1 MSPRATLL
9 IGGVRYPLV
18 DSEPIIVRAGN
29 VLVELEDVPA
39 RTAVRVD
46 GRSPQ
51 MTWNPAR
58 QQAVLSLD
66 LKRDT
71 GFHELIVGPATFM
84 FGTEDAK
91 LRIDGVVKL
100 LDYLGSSGLAWSGA
114 MFFSGADQVL
124 RDPRLDRAW
133 LERRGNEIVRLIAAI
148 AERPSRLAQR
158 TRRRSDHGRPDV
170 AATMRLLREHRDLLE
185 EMDGGPIQFEHAGT
199 MQTYAP
205 REVIVRENK
214 SVFDT
219 AGNHLAT
226 ALLDGTL
233 GLAKA
238 TRAQEP
244 NEARKELSALIAQLE
259 TLRLRHPFRSLRSR
273 RSRLQ
278 PADPITAGEWRD
290 PRYTSVHALHD
301 ELFNE
306 RHWSPQRHVMPERSY
321 ASFADSI
328 YQRFCAQL
336 LADHL
341 DLLPTDDLPG
351 QGKGPHFVG
360 TRFQLYV
367 DVKPPSSV
375 IRDWRGDSDRKTKRR
390 PDLVL
395 HEPST
400 SRAAVLD
407 VKYRAKG
414 TRATRDSLSEVQLYM
429 QAYSQKRVA
438 VIFPPGPGEDEQR
451 WKVHEVTD
459 GTFCIY
465 EVPFLP
471 EPRMADFL
479 RTQVDRVLEQL
490 LKD

>member
-1 MSPRATLL
+1 LL
-9 IGGVRYPLV
+9 AGGVRYPLL
-18 DSEPIIVRAGN
+18 DSEPVIVRAGN

-39 RTAVRVD
+39 RTAVRID

-51 MTWNPAR
+51 MTWNQAR

-71 GFHELIVGPATFM
+71 GFHELIAGSATFL

-100 LDYLGSSGLAWSGA
+100 LDYLGSNGLAWSGT
-114 MFFSGADQVL
+114 MFFSGTDQVL

-133 LERRGNEIVRLIAAI
+133 LERRGNEIVRTIAAI
-148 AERPSRLAQR
+148 AERPSRLARR
-158 TRRRSDHGRPDV
+158 TRRRADHGMPDV
-170 AATMRLLREHRDLLE
+170 AATMRLLRERRDLLE
-185 EMDGGPIQFEHAGT
+185 EMDSGPIRFEHAGAERA
-199 MQTYAP
+199 YAP
-205 REVIVRENK
+205 REVIVREHK
-214 SVFDT
+214 IMFDT
-219 AGNHLAT
+219 AGNRLAT

-233 GLAKA
+233 ALAKA

-244 NEARKELSALIAQLE
+244 KKARKELSALIAQLE
-259 TLRLRHPFRSLRSR
+259 RLRLRHPFRSLRNR
-273 RSRLQ
+273 RSHLQ
-278 PADPITAGEWRD
+278 QADQIAAGEWRD
-290 PRYTSVHALHD
+290 PRYASVYALHD

-306 RHWSPQRHVMPERSY
+306 RHWSPQRQVMPERSY
-321 ASFADSI
+321 ASFADAI

-351 QGKGPHFVG
+351 HGKGPHFIG
-360 TRFQLYV
+360 TRFELYV

-375 IRDWRGDSDRKTKRR
+375 IRDWREDSDRKTKRR

-400 SRAAVLD
+400 GRVAVLD
-407 VKYRAKG
+407 VKYRARG
-414 TRATRDSLSEVQLYM
+414 MRATRDSLSEVQLYM
-429 QAYSQKRVA
+429 QAYSQKQVA
-438 VIFPPGPGEDEQR
+438 VIFPPGMGEDEQR
-451 WKVHEVTD
+451 WRVREVTD

-471 EPRMADFL
+471 EPQMADFL
-479 RTQVDRVLEQL
+479 GTNVDRVLERL
-490 LKD
+490 LED